1 MSDHGPRLMTI
12 TPSRM
17 QWHKFKDMLHFY
29 VMLGV
34 IPITAIVFY
43 TNVFI
48 GPATLTEAPADY
60 EPKHWEFHRVSTT
73 NHNIALN
80 VINNKNLLF

>member
-1 MSDHGPRLMTI
+1 MSGDGHRDTFYV
-12 TPSRM
+12 TPSRF
-17 QWHKFKDMLHFY
+17 QWNKFKDMLHFY

-48 GPATLTEAPADY
+48 GPAQLTEIPEGY
-60 EPKHWEFHRVSTT
+60 TPKHWEYHK
-73 NHNIALN
+73 
-80 VINNKNLLF
+80 VIT

>member
-60 EPKHWEFHRVSTT
+60 EPKHWEFHRVSIT
-73 NHNIALN
+73 NHIIVLN
-80 VINNKNLLF
+80 VSNNKDLLF